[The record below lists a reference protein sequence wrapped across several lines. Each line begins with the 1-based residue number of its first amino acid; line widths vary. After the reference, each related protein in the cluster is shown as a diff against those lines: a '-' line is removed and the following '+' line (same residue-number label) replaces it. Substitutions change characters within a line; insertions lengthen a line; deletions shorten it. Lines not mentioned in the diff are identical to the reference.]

1 VSLRRLRAGEW
12 LAAVGAVALL
22 ALLAAT
28 WFAADEV
35 PRGAEVSTSGLG
47 SLGWLMVAWLV
58 STALG
63 GLWLALATAADAPVS
78 RLMATAVILVVV
90 AGLALVATALR
101 VLVLRPGLGAGLPNE
116 DVTVAA
122 GGWLGLAATAAV
134 LAGAWWAMA
143 DERTTAPESAYTP
156 PPARPA
162 PTEEP

>member
-22 ALLAAT
+22 ALLPAT
-28 WFAADEV
+28 WFAAEDV
-35 PRGAEVSTSGLG
+35 PRGADVSVTGLG
-47 SLGWLMVAWLV
+47 SLGWPMVAWLV
-58 STALG
+58 VIAVG
-63 GLWLALATAADAPVS
+63 GLWLAYATAADGPVS

-90 AGLALVATALR
+90 AGLAFLATALR
-101 VLVLRPGLGAGLPNE
+101 VLVLQPGLGAGLPNE